1 MTSIK
6 LADAASPSAYGTC
19 PEGSSLPLRAST
31 SAQTSSGS
39 LRKVGGIDVAARV
52 SFLEEGA
59 RARHGMPSLP
69 AGCEVRAGTYTYPD
83 NFIEDGTARP
93 VAAT

>member
-1 MTSIK
+1 MTSTK
-6 LADAASPSAYGTC
+6 LADAASPSVSAR
-19 PEGSSLPLRAST
+19 PERTSLPLRASNVGAGVHGEGAPA
-31 SAQTSSGS
+31 SAF
-39 LRKVGGIDVAARV
+39 VAARTDL
-52 SFLEEGA
+52 S
-59 RARHGMPSLP
+59 RGMPSLP